1 MSTSRLDSKGR
12 VSIPREI
19 REHLKI
25 KRGALLR
32 WIPLGER
39 MIGLAVEVEEKCE
52 YRDILSFLENLKAHK
67 IERFGE
73 PDYSPVSK
81 SELWLK
87 TSKE

>member
-12 VSIPREI
+12 VSIPKEI
-19 REHLKI
+19 RERFGI
-25 KRGALLR
+25 KQGTLLR

-39 MIGLAVEVEEKCE
+39 IIGLTVEVEEGEE
-52 YRDILSFLENLKAHK
+52 YKDILAFLEDLKPHE

-73 PDYSPVSK
+73 PDYSPISK

-87 TSKE
+87 ASRE